1 MSKEVQQPRLTVA
14 GFLTRVHYGILQ
26 VGTHISQ
33 KCGNRVQ
40 LTTVGGGVEPGET
53 VEDAMLRELA
63 EEYGHHFA
71 TECDIVPF
79 AGFDKVNVSS
89 SGILKRYQWF
99 VIWVV
104 DEVEPLINCDEVRTF
119 RWRSILD
126 FDAVASAMSE
136 GKGAMFSEVYSEFVC
151 STLP

>member
-1 MSKEVQQPRLTVA
+1 
-14 GFLTRVHYGILQ
+14 
-26 VGTHISQ
+26 
-33 KCGNRVQ
+33 
-40 LTTVGGGVEPGET
+40 
-53 VEDAMLRELA
+53 MLRELA